1 MQLLDAKQAVLYARI
16 SLLSSPESG
25 AWSGVAAV
33 VCFSA
38 PVGLG
43 FHRMRGDPAKDS
55 ISEKVVSTLASVK
68 HVPAETISLDSR
80 LEDLGI
86 DSLDTIVLLSELEQ
100 QFRISISD
108 DEARSIRSVR
118 DVVEGIRKLAAPPS
132 CEAASPS
139 IGTE

>member
-1 MQLLDAKQAVLYARI
+1 MPGDETNPSTAAPFDCAC
-16 SLLSSPESG
+16 PSG
-25 AWSGVAAV
+25 RRAQGGQG
-33 VCFSA
+33 A
-38 PVGLG
+38 PSHVEG
-43 FHRMRGDPAKDS
+43 HDS

-68 HVPAETISLDSR
+68 HIPAETISLDSR

-86 DSLDTIVLLSELEQ
+86 DSLDTIVLLSELEK

-108 DEARSIRSVR
+108 DEARAIRSVR

-139 IGTE
+139 SAGSSGVPGLRDIGTE